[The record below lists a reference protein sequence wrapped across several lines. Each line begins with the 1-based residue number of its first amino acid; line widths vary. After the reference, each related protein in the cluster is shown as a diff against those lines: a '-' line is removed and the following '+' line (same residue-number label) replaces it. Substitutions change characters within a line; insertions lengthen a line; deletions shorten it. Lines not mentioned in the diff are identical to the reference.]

1 MAIERIGKN
10 GITSQTGFAT
20 VFPNLTPEQLQRQ
33 RQIWSSAE
41 ISGQPVQGPNG
52 NMYNINNLPSNM
64 RMATPDSRS
73 AFGNTAKA
81 VFKND
86 YALQPG
92 DLGYQS
98 SNPPTFGFAN
108 PGAADPGSP
117 TYTGTG
123 GAGAYT
129 QPSGGNFLGNLLDL
143 GGQYY
148 MGQRGVQSVEDVG
161 RQAMQQAQMLGQQ
174 AREDVQFRPFT
185 VTTGTGVTTTT
196 PTGGLDVGLGATAG
210 GLEQQL
216 QEQAGGLFGRVGVD
230 PTTAQQ
236 EYFEQ
241 IRSVQRPEEERQRL
255 AMEERL
261 LGQGRLGLMTSQY
274 GGTPEQFALAKAQ
287 EEARN
292 QAAVMARSQ
301 ALAEQQQALQMGSG
315 LLGQSFVPQ
324 QQQLDALTAASNLA
338 NIAGTGQRT
347 GAQLAA
353 QLGSQGLESF
363 IRAAESANLMQ
374 QREEDTLARLLLGGA
389 GGTPGMLSGIKNP
402 FTSGGA
408 IDEAVDTPE
417 WIKAIGDVFGFG
429 GASGTRDVQT
439 GGLGGLFG
447 RIFGGGGKG

>member
-1 MAIERIGKN
+1 MAN
-10 GITSQTGFAT
+10 GFLQSGFAGT
-20 VFPNLTPEQLQRQ
+20 TPNFNPVPNILTNTSPN
-33 RQIWSSAE
+33 
-41 ISGQPVQGPNG
+41 PVNA
-52 NMYNINNLPSNM
+52 N
-64 RMATPDSRS
+64 
-73 AFGNTAKA
+73 
-81 VFKND
+81 
-86 YALQPG
+86 ALQQPM
-92 DLGYQS
+92 
-98 SNPPTFGFAN
+98 
-108 PGAADPGSP
+108 
-117 TYTGTG
+117 GTQ
-123 GAGAYT
+123 A
-129 QPSGGNFLGNLLDL
+129 SGGNLLGNLMNL

-148 MGQRGVQSVEDVG
+148 MGQEGIRSAEGIG
-161 RQAMQQAQMLGQQ
+161 RQGMQQAQALAQQ
-174 AREDVQFRPFT
+174 ARADTEFRPFT
-185 VTTGTGVTTTT
+185 VTTGTGVSQTT

-210 GLEQQL
+210 ALEQQL

-230 PTTAQQ
+230 PATAQQ

-241 IRSVQRPEEERQRL
+241 IRGVQRPEEERQRL

-324 QQQLDALTAASNLA
+324 QQQLDALTAATNIA

-353 QLGSQGLESF
+353 QLGSQGLENL
-363 IRAAESANLMQ
+363 IRSYENVGLLEQ
-374 QREEDTLARLLLGGA
+374 QEQDTLARLLLGGA
-389 GGTPGMLSGIKNP
+389 GGQSGMLSG
-402 FTSGGA
+402 GGS
-408 IDEAVDTPE
+408 DGGTPE
-417 WIKAIGDVFGFG
+417 WIKAVGDVFGFG

-447 RIFGGGGKG
+447 RIFGGKG

>member
-1 MAIERIGKN
+1 MAIDMYGN
-10 GITSQTGFAT
+10 YTPDANPFAPANTGSF
-20 VFPNLTPEQLQRQ
+20 
-33 RQIWSSAE
+33 I
-41 ISGQPVQGPNG
+41 GQP
-52 NMYNINNLPSNM
+52 M
-64 RMATPDSRS
+64 T
-73 AFGNTAKA
+73 
-81 VFKND
+81 
-86 YALQPG
+86 
-92 DLGYQS
+92 GYT
-98 SNPPTFGFAN
+98 PPTAAEQIGQGIHRSFDSAN
-108 PGAADPGSP
+108 QQGLSFINP
-117 TYTGTG
+117 TATS
-123 GAGAYT
+123 
-129 QPSGGNFLGNLLDL
+129 SGGNFLGNLVDL

-148 MGQRGVQSVEDVG
+148 MGQRGIQSVEDVG

-389 GGTPGMLSGIKNP
+389 GGTPGMLSG
-402 FTSGGA
+402 GGS
-408 IDEAVDTPE
+408 DGGTPE
-417 WIKAIGDVFGFG
+417 WIKAVGDVFGFG